1 VKSFQLGEVAARA
14 HIAVLAVGLLITLCA
29 SANAAPVHRFEP
41 HEGHLGPVQRVTA
54 PTRGS
59 RMDRRRDPTVA
70 VQRQC
75 RLWLRLIVVLKVS
88 SASIQVSIISTS
100 TMDRPHEA
108 VVADE
113 IEFLHRHL
121 LGRSLCG
128 AN

>member
-1 VKSFQLGEVAARA
+1 MSMSRKELTFASGNDTCAAWLPSRFTVLGWFVSLRTIRLPSRGLQLRPRA
-14 HIAVLAVGLLITLCA
+14 K
-29 SANAAPVHRFEP
+29 PR
-41 HEGHLGPVQRVTA
+41 
-54 PTRGS
+54 
-59 RMDRRRDPTVA
+59 
-70 VQRQC
+70 
-75 RLWLRLIVVLKVS
+75 KVS

-128 AN
+128 TTKAASELSRVYLPPR